1 MNSLAE
7 ENYLKAI
14 YKLLEKGDKKVN
26 TNAIASLV
34 ETAPASVTDMLK
46 RLSSK
51 KLIQYE
57 KYQGVSLTSAGKKT
71 AISVIRKHRLWELFL
86 VEKLS
91 FQWDEVHEL
100 AEQLEHIQSPL
111 LIERLDQFL
120 SFPKFDPH
128 GDPIPDKQGNFE
140 ARHSLLL
147 SEMKPASQVIIT
159 GVVDHTPV
167 FLRHIARLG
176 LSLGEELKISERFD
190 YDNSM
195 HIRIKSARNITHLS
209 YEVAKNILVMLKN

>member
-51 KLIQYE
+51 KLIHYE